1 MFFLS
6 CKTLL
11 NYSWAMCTLFSWQ
24 GVDNQKVEK
33 HLNCRW
39 KPLGYVHMGFF
50 LFPHGLWSGFCVRI
64 HILLLSMEIC
74 AGILTA
80 QIFFPRQIW
89 HPRHGKKVTFHVLTQ
104 ILCENSIGHPGHEL
118 ALLNGSNPWPNS
130 WQKPQGMP
138 QISAR
143 ESATKFPDGKI
154 HLGNITCPYPLS
166 CKCALGFR

>member
-6 CKTLL
+6 CKTLH

-24 GVDNQKVEK
+24 GGGQPKGWETLELQVETLRVCS
-33 HLNCRW
+33 H
-39 KPLGYVHMGFF
+39 GFVF
-50 LFPHGLWSGFCVRI
+50 LFPHGLWCGFCVRI

-80 QIFFPRQIW
+80 QIFSKADLKSTSW
-89 HPRHGKKVTFHVLTQ
+89 KKVTCHVLTQ

-138 QISAR
+138 QISAT

>member
-1 MFFLS
+1 MFFFLS

-33 HLNCRW
+33 HLNCRFTW
-39 KPLGYVHMGFF
+39 SFIVPTWIMMRILCQN
-50 LFPHGLWSGFCVRI
+50 PHPIAFNGNLCWNSYG
-64 HILLLSMEIC
+64 
-74 AGILTA
+74 TD
-80 QIFFPRQIW
+80 FFPRQIW
-89 HPRHGKKVTFHVLTQ
+89 HPRHGKKVTCHVLTQ

-138 QISAR
+138 QISAT

-154 HLGNITCPYPLS
+154 HLGNITRPYPLS
-166 CKCALGFR
+166 CKCAHGFR